1 MLGGVRARLT
11 VTIVALVVMTAA
23 VLGVA
28 ASVFVDA
35 GLRRQALE
43 GANDQARFDLSVLA
57 PSRLDDAPS
66 QEAIAALAADFRFRS
81 LPTIIVA
88 GDGEPY
94 LAESGL
100 EGVLEAIPPGVRRFV
115 AEGQLAYSWQT
126 VDGKPSLIVGGRSGG
141 TGPEIWFIHDVSAV
155 EQALGQLRIA
165 LALGA
170 LIAALVALIAARVVA
185 RGVLAPVD
193 EASRAAQRIER
204 GDLSARVPVTTDDE
218 FGVWAER
225 FNRMADSL
233 EDTIVRLE
241 SSQAQNRRFVADV
254 SHELRTPVT
263 ALVAEASL
271 LRDHLDA
278 LPPEARRTGQ
288 LIVQDIGR
296 MRLLVEDL
304 MELSRFDASGEE
316 VRRQP
321 VEVGRLLRTV
331 AAARHPDAVLE
342 LPDEPIE
349 LETDPRRLE
358 RILANLLDNAR
369 EHAPGALVVV
379 RLVAS
384 ADDVT
389 VSVLDRGPGVPP
401 DRIDRI
407 FDRFFMADPSRRGG
421 SGLGLAIAAEH
432 AALLGGELLARNR
445 SGGGLEIGLRLPVTQ
460 PLPDGDRAEIDDGE
474 RSVRSI
480 RTRGPRS

>member
-1 MLGGVRARLT
+1 MVRGVRARLT
-11 VTIVALVVMTAA
+11 VTIVALVVVTAA
-23 VLGVA
+23 ALGVA
-28 ASVFVDA
+28 AWVFVDA
-35 GLRRQALE
+35 GLHRQALD

-57 PSRLDDAPS
+57 PSRLDDPPS
-66 QEAIAALAADFRFRS
+66 QEAIAALANDFESRN
-81 LPTIIVA
+81 LPTIIVPR
-88 GDGEPY
+88 DDEPY
-94 LAESGL
+94 LASSKL
-100 EGVLEAIPPGVRRFV
+100 EGVLEAIPAEVRRFV

-165 LALGA
+165 LILGA
-170 LIAALVALIAARVVA
+170 LIAALVALVAARVVA

-218 FGVWAER
+218 FGVWADR

-271 LRDHLDA
+271 LREHLDA

-304 MELSRFDASGEE
+304 MELSRFDAAGEE

-321 VEVGRLLRTV
+321 VELGRLLRSV

-342 LPDEPIE
+342 LPDESVV
-349 LETDPRRLE
+349 LDSDPRRLE

-379 RLVAS
+379 RLVA
-384 ADDVT
+384 AEDDVT

-421 SGLGLAIAAEH
+421 SGLGLAIAAEN

-445 SGGGLEIGLRLPVTQ
+445 SGGGLEIALRLPVTQ
-460 PLPDGDRAEIDDGE
+460 PLPDGDRAEIDDDEG
-474 RSVRSI
+474 SDRSI
-480 RTRGPRS
+480 RTRGSRS